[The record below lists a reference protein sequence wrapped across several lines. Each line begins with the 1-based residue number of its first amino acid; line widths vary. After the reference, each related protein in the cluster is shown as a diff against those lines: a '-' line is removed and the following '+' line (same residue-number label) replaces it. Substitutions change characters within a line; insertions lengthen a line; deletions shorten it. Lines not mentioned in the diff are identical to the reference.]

1 MAPPSSSSLPS
12 GACVLFWL
20 WGGSAALW
28 IPLLLADAQPWTS
41 TSKAPSPFA
50 APAAGPTAASR
61 PARPLSSAAS
71 LPPPPPQTLVARLGK
86 TPAPLTARPSPRLKS
101 ARARSLA
108 SRIAPIPFQR
118 VKTAKSKTHATPTF
132 APAPS
137 RLQPLPGSLLL
148 GGPLTLASLHERPMV
163 PAARIEQVLRSSSA
177 DQLAAVPRHWRPT
190 MAALIQGNN
199 QILPAEVVR
208 IPVPHLHRPEEYPM
222 VVQSDGVAQTAATAS
237 ELSRQALERW
247 AERQSP
253 TPKGSVR
260 PVMVVLEPLAAKPLA
275 NAR

>member
-1 MAPPSSSSLPS
+1 M
-12 GACVLFWL
+12 
-20 WGGSAALW
+20 
-28 IPLLLADAQPWTS
+28 
-41 TSKAPSPFA
+41 
-50 APAAGPTAASR
+50 
-61 PARPLSSAAS
+61 
-71 LPPPPPQTLVARLGK
+71 
-86 TPAPLTARPSPRLKS
+86 
-101 ARARSLA
+101 
-108 SRIAPIPFQR
+108 PFQR
-118 VKTAKSKTHATPTF
+118 VKTAKSKTRATPTF
-132 APAPS
+132 ASAPS

-237 ELSRQALERW
+237 ALSRQALERW

-275 NAR
+275 NAQ

>member
-1 MAPPSSSSLPS
+1 M
-12 GACVLFWL
+12 
-20 WGGSAALW
+20 
-28 IPLLLADAQPWTS
+28 
-41 TSKAPSPFA
+41 
-50 APAAGPTAASR
+50 
-61 PARPLSSAAS
+61 
-71 LPPPPPQTLVARLGK
+71 
-86 TPAPLTARPSPRLKS
+86 
-101 ARARSLA
+101 
-108 SRIAPIPFQR
+108 PFQR

-275 NAR
+275 NAQ